1 MTDHVS
7 TSTLPLDEVVAGC
20 REAEHALAQAVDHQ
34 QAVDAALGVLSSSIG
49 PELLVSVYVL
59 EHDRLWLVTQ
69 RGYDQVRDGFAL
81 DQGVMGRAV
90 RTGESEFIADPA
102 ADPDFIAATT
112 DLRSELAIP
121 LGVGR
126 PAHGVLNIETR
137 SQTLPRAAIPCFTAL
152 AEALTPRVRALETTL
167 TLNLSTVSRLFVYAS
182 SLRGVSAVAE
192 MTARSLGR
200 LLGLESV
207 QVSLAGDAGSQAVSF
222 WRRPRSQAL
231 PLSPAQ
237 LLELSEH
244 LGPVASTYAVVDLEG
259 LPLRGKLPWHPA
271 WLVCLPL
278 HVGGTEIGSLVG
290 CSPYQISF
298 DAAHGEVATL
308 IAAHAAALL
317 DAAQALE
324 RLQQVAVS
332 DPLTGLLNRRGLDD
346 ALGTE
351 LERAAR
357 SGRALSIVVLDC
369 DDLKHLNDRGGHEL
383 GDRALRL
390 IARFVEAEKRAG
402 DIAARLGGDEFVL
415 VLSESDS
422 DGAGTV
428 AERLRLGL
436 AGAGFDG
443 GRGVTASFGVASYPR
458 DGRTARALLRAADE
472 AMYAAK
478 RGGRNRIHA
487 GGNVPFPSASPPSL
501 QSAAS
506 VQRLALPPGRA
517 GLRPR
522 DSAL

>member
-1 MTDHVS
+1 M
-7 TSTLPLDEVVAGC
+7 
-20 REAEHALAQAVDHQ
+20 
-34 QAVDAALGVLSSSIG
+34 
-49 PELLVSVYVL
+49 
-59 EHDRLWLVTQ
+59 
-69 RGYDQVRDGFAL
+69 
-81 DQGVMGRAV
+81 
-90 RTGESEFIADPA
+90 
-102 ADPDFIAATT
+102 
-112 DLRSELAIP
+112 
-121 LGVGR
+121 
-126 PAHGVLNIETR
+126 LNIETR

-200 LLGLESV
+200 LLRLESV

-244 LGPVASTYAVVDLEG
+244 LGPVASTYVVDLEG
-259 LPLRGKLPWHPA
+259 LPLRRKLPWNPA
-271 WLVCLPL
+271 WLVWLPL

-290 CSPYQISF
+290 CSPYRISF

-332 DPLTGLLNRRGLDD
+332 DPLTGLLNRRGLDG

-357 SGRALSIVVLDC
+357 SERALSIVVLDC

-390 IARFVEAEKRAG
+390 IARFLEAEKRAG
-402 DIAARLGGDEFVL
+402 DIAARLGGDEFAL
-415 VLSESDS
+415 VLTESDS
-422 DGAGTV
+422 DGAGAV

-458 DGRTARALLRAADE
+458 DGRTARALLHAADQ

-478 RGGRNRIHA
+478 RGGRNRVGVA
-487 GGNVPFPSASPPSL
+487 EP
-501 QSAAS
+501 
-506 VQRLALPPGRA
+506 ALPPIPSFIER
-517 GLRPR
+517 
-522 DSAL
+522 